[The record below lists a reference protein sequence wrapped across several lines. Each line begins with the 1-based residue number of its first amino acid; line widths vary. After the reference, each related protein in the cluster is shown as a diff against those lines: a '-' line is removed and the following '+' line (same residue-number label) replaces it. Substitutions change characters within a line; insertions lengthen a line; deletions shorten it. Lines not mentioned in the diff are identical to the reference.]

1 MPGTGLVGRPS
12 KFTPEACEAI
22 LLGIRGGNYLN
33 VACELAGVSYRTF
46 RRWMVIAEDPNGDP
60 AYAEFAAKV
69 AQAEA
74 QAEAANIAVIRQA
87 ARPTKAR
94 QGDWKAAAWLEERR
108 HPQRWGRRDTTAVE
122 VSGPDGGP
130 IEVDATIKAD
140 VESIASL
147 AGILARRNKAETEK
161 EVKEAR
167 RQERRKAALESGDP
181 DIVDAEIVEPQAAA
195 DG

>member
-12 KFTPEACEAI
+12 KFTPEACESI

-46 RRWMVIAEDPNGDP
+46 RRWMVIAEDPDGDP
-60 AYAEFAAKV
+60 AYAEFAEKV

-87 ARPTKAR
+87 ARPTKNR

-130 IEVDATIKAD
+130 IAIDATVKAD

-147 AGILARRNKAETEK
+147 AGILARRDQAQSEK
-161 EVKEAR
+161 ERKKERYDAQR
-167 RQERRKAALESGDP
+167 AAAPESGDP
-181 DIVDAEIVEPQAAA
+181 EVIDVEIVEPQAAA